1 MDMTFEATIVVCP
14 HCGQHFEHNKVN
26 GIALFEAAQNIEKQK
41 RMYCKL
47 SLDALE
53 RIDKNGPITFP
64 QTKKILLDNF
74 NDFTRAIHTIIGYG
88 REVE

>member
-1 MDMTFEATIVVCP
+1 MTFEANIVACP
-14 HCGQHFEHNKVN
+14 HCGKTFEHNKIN
-26 GIALFEAAQNIEKQK
+26 GVALIEAAADIEKRK

-53 RIDKNGPITFP
+53 RLQKEDKLNFP
-64 QTKKILLDNF
+64 QIKKIILDNF
-74 NDFTRAIHTIIGYG
+74 NDYTRDIHTIIGFG

>member
-1 MDMTFEATIVVCP
+1 MEMGFETNTVVCP
-14 HCGQHFEHNKVN
+14 QCSHQFDHSKIN
-26 GIALFEAAQNIEKQK
+26 GIALIEAAANIEKQK

-47 SLDALE
+47 SLDSLE
-53 RIDKNGPITFP
+53 RLDKEGKLYFP

-74 NDFTRAIHTIIGYG
+74 NDFTRAVHTIIGFG

>member
-1 MDMTFEATIVVCP
+1 MNFDTNVVVCP
-14 HCGQHFEHNKVN
+14 HCGKQFEYNKVN
-26 GIALFEAAQNIEKQK
+26 GVALVEAAASIEKQK

-53 RIDKNGPITFP
+53 RLDSDGKLTFP

-74 NDFTRAIHTIIGYG
+74 NDFTRAVHTILGFG
-88 REVE
+88 NDAE

>member
-1 MDMTFEATIVVCP
+1 MNLDKNTVSCPNCDHEFEY
-14 HCGQHFEHNKVN
+14 NKVN
-26 GIALFEAAQNIEKQK
+26 GVALVEAATSIEKQK

-53 RIDKNGPITFP
+53 RLNNDGKMNFP

-74 NDFTRAIHTIIGYG
+74 NDFTRAVHTIIGFG
-88 REVE
+88 KEVE

>member
-1 MDMTFEATIVVCP
+1 MIDTDGITCP
-14 HCGQHFEHNKVN
+14 HCGNRFEYNKVN
-26 GIALFEAAQNIEKQK
+26 GVNLVDIATNIEKQK

-53 RIDKNGPITFP
+53 RLGKNGELTFP
-64 QTKKILLDNF
+64 QTKKIVLDNF
-74 NDFTRAIHTIIGYG
+74 NDFTRAVHTIIGFG

>member
-1 MDMTFEATIVVCP
+1 MLETTVVVCP
-14 HCGQHFEHNKVN
+14 HCGKQFEHNKVN
-26 GIALFEAAQNIEKQK
+26 GVALVEAAANIEKQK

-53 RIDKNGPITFP
+53 RLAKEDNLTFP
-64 QTKKILLDNF
+64 QTKKVLLDNF
-74 NDFTRAIHTIIGYG
+74 NDFTRAVHTIIGFG